1 MNSLN
6 PDTAKTA
13 NRIKHPIRNMI
24 GKSPSFSVDKN
35 EMSNILNITLNNVSI
50 TVNCQ
55 LMNSLELYKS
65 LGATTNWLLVMPRF
79 FNCLD
84 APEIL

>member
-6 PDTAKTA
+6 PDTAKTT
-13 NRIKHPIRNMI
+13 NRIKHPIRNMM

-35 EMSNILNITLNNVSI
+35 EMSNISNITLNNVSI

-65 LGATTNWLLVMPRF
+65 LGATTSWLLVMPRF
-79 FNCLD
+79 FNTFF
-84 APEIL
+84 APVIL